1 MSREPGGRQNNLVTL
16 FLRAAHGMTDE
27 LVARLAA
34 VGFADF
40 RAAHGRVF
48 ENLDPHGTRLSDL
61 AARAQMTHQSMSE
74 LVAAL
79 ESAGYVE
86 RVADP
91 ADGRAKLICLT
102 PLGRR
107 VVRLAIA
114 EIATIE
120 AAWFGQ
126 LTGVAGPDELRVMLQ
141 GVMREKGSLI
151 VAADRSA
158 STNRVVTP
166 AGQTRRGLR
175 D

>member
-1 MSREPGGRQNNLVTL
+1 VSSEPDRGQNNLVTL

-34 VGFADF
+34 AGFANF

-74 LVAAL
+74 LVAGL
-79 ESAGYVE
+79 ESADYVE

-107 VVRLAIA
+107 VVRIAIA
-114 EIATIE
+114 EIVKIE

-126 LTGVAGPDELRVMLQ
+126 MTGVAGPDELRITLQ
-141 GVMREKGSLI
+141 GVIRERGSPV
-151 VAADRSA
+151 VAESHAV
-158 STNRVVTP
+158 TNRVVTSVRP
-166 AGQTRRGLR
+166 ERRR
-175 D
+175 SRR

>member
-1 MSREPGGRQNNLVTL
+1 
-16 FLRAAHGMTDE
+16 MTEE
-27 LVARLAA
+27 LVARLATA
-34 VGFADF
+34 GFADF

-48 ENLDPHGTRLSDL
+48 ENLDPHGSRLSAL

-107 VVRLAIA
+107 VVRMAIA
-114 EIATIE
+114 EIAEIE

-126 LTGVAGPDELRVMLQ
+126 LTRVAGPDELRGILQ
-141 GVMREKGSLI
+141 GVIREKGSL
-151 VAADRSA
+151 VVTEDRA
-158 STNRVVTP
+158 STSGVVTP
-166 AGQTRRGLR
+166 GYPKRRGFR
-175 D
+175 

>member
-1 MSREPGGRQNNLVTL
+1 MASEPSGRQSNLVTL
-16 FLRAAHGMTDE
+16 FLRAAHGMTEE
-27 LVARLAA
+27 LVARLATA
-34 VGFADF
+34 GFADF

-48 ENLDPHGTRLSDL
+48 ENLDPHGSRLSAL

-107 VVRLAIA
+107 VVRMAIA
-114 EIATIE
+114 EIAKIE

-126 LTGVAGPDELRVMLQ
+126 MTGVAGPDELRITLQ
-141 GVMREKGSLI
+141 GVIRERGSPV
-151 VAADRSA
+151 VAETHAV
-158 STNRVVTP
+158 TNRVVTSVRP
-166 AGQTRRGLR
+166 QRRR
-175 D
+175 SRR

>member
-1 MSREPGGRQNNLVTL
+1 VSSEPGGRQNNLVTL

-34 VGFADF
+34 AGFANF

-74 LVAAL
+74 LVAGL

-91 ADGRAKLICLT
+91 ADGRARLICLT

-114 EIATIE
+114 EIAKIE

-126 LTGVAGPDELRVMLQ
+126 MTGVAGPDELRITLQ
-141 GVMREKGSLI
+141 GVIRERGSPV
-151 VAADRSA
+151 VAENHAVTNGVATSVRPERRRS
-158 STNRVVTP
+158 
-166 AGQTRRGLR
+166 RR
-175 D
+175 